1 MINLPNDD
9 VKLVPCNNCGADVI
23 VNAKYPIK
31 SVDRCV
37 HCPSEAQAPP
47 KNDKNVCKTDQKSI

>member
-1 MINLPNDD
+1 MIELPNDET
-9 VKLVPCNNCGADVI
+9 KIVPCNNCGADVV

-37 HCPSEAQAPP
+37 HCPP
-47 KNDKNVCKTDQKSI
+47 KNDKNL

>member
-1 MINLPNDD
+1 MINPTDSQ

-23 VNAKYPIK
+23 VNANYPIK

-37 HCPSEAQAPP
+37 HCPQRPL
-47 KNDKNVCKTDQKSI
+47 KNDKNV